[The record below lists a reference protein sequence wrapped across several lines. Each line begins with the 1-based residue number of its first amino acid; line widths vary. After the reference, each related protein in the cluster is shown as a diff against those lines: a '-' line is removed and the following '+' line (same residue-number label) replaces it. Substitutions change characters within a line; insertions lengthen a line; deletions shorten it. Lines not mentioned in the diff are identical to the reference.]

1 MIVLKKSNRELKLQN
16 SPNKSFKK
24 GLQVLKEIMRANK
37 PLTANVLCQKLEID
51 KSTMS
56 RLITT
61 LMKEDFIEYKNDSK
75 EIILSDILRKI
86 VNKEDRERIIEKTS
100 ALLDEI
106 FYLTNESSYLGILDN
121 NSILYLN
128 QIDKSNRVIKTRDS
142 IGLHAP
148 LHSNAFGKVLL
159 AFSPVIDLEKL
170 DLTKFTSNTITSVT
184 KLRKEL
190 DLIKERGYGISSEE
204 HEFGL
209 KSVAVPLFNK
219 KNELQGVVGVSGL
232 SVRLSEEKLHEFGQA
247 IFRLVHNKF

>member
-1 MIVLKKSNRELKLQN
+1 MQN

-24 GLQVLKEIMRANK
+24 GLQVLKEIMRSGK
-37 PLTANVLCQKLEID
+37 PTTANVLCQKLEID

-61 LMKEDFIEYKNDSK
+61 LMKEDFIEYKGDTK

-86 VNKEDRERIIEKTS
+86 VNKEDRERIIEKTNI
-100 ALLDEI
+100 LLDEI

-148 LHSNAFGKVLL
+148 LHSNAFGKALL
-159 AFSPVIDLEKL
+159 AFSPQINLEKL
-170 DLTKFTSNTITSVT
+170 ELTKFTSNTITSVA
-184 KLRKEL
+184 KLEKEI
-190 DLIKERGYGISSEE
+190 DLIKQRGYSISSEE

-219 KNELQGVVGVSGL
+219 KNELLGVVGVSGL
-232 SVRLSEEKLHEFGQA
+232 SVRLEEEKLHKFGQE
-247 IFRLVHNKF
+247 IFKLVHNKI